1 MTQPH
6 APADPAPHTLAAA
19 PSPRPFDPA
28 ALTALPEPAR
38 RYLCHAIRPGTA
50 PITTLRFALAGE
62 IKLRRWLP
70 FDGHQTI
77 RPAHGFRF
85 DARARMGL
93 MRISGY
99 DALVD
104 GAGEMC
110 WKLFGLIPVMRAS
123 GPDIDRSALGR
134 FNGEAIF
141 TPHRLLPD
149 AGAQWHPAGDDAATV
164 VLSAGG
170 EPIRADLPGPLQ
182 GQKEVPGTSSWT
194 TAGETTRATIAVDA
208 EGRLRSVRF
217 NRWGDFRGKGFCEQV
232 FGVELSGETEVAG
245 LRLPT
250 TLRAGWGEPGAL
262 GEGEFFRATLSQFE
276 AT

>member
-1 MTQPH
+1 MTRPP
-6 APADPAPHTLAAA
+6 APAHRAPDPLAAT
-19 PSPRPFDPA
+19 PSPFDPA
-28 ALTALPEPAR
+28 TLTALPEPAR
-38 RYLCHAIRPGTA
+38 RYLTHAIRPGTA
-50 PITTLRFALAGE
+50 PITTLRFALTGE

-85 DARARMGL
+85 AARARMGL
-93 MRISGY
+93 LRISGY
-99 DALVD
+99 DALAD

-149 AGAQWHPAGDDAATV
+149 AGARWHPAGDDAATV
-164 VLSAGG
+164 ILSAG
-170 EPIRADLPGPLQ
+170 A
-182 GQKEVPGTSSWT
+182 
-194 TAGETTRATIAVDA
+194 ETTRATLTLDPA
-208 EGRLRSVRF
+208 GRLRSVRF
-217 NRWGDFRGKGFCEQV
+217 NRWGDFGGKGFCEQV
-232 FGVELSGETEVAG
+232 FGVELSGEAEVAG

-250 TLRAGWGEPGAL
+250 TLAAGWGEPGAL
-262 GEGEFFRATLSQFE
+262 GDGEFFRARLSQFE
-276 AT
+276 AK